1 MKLKMRKKDIIFVL
15 KNFII
20 AIFLWYILPKMYIIE
35 NQIMQ
40 KIFLVGMVL
49 HIVLLFGGEAL
60 IYCIYTARQENINNF
75 KVFIVTILIH
85 ILLKLILKEG
95 MGYLLFYFGINQF
108 LGFIIGSIIR
118 IINEEYRL

>member
-1 MKLKMRKKDIIFVL
+1 MRKKDIIFVL
-15 KNFII
+15 TNFII

-49 HIVLLFGGEAL
+49 HIVLLLGGEAL

-108 LGFIIGSIIR
+108 LGFIIGSVIR
-118 IINEEYRL
+118 IINE